1 MAELQPLS
9 EDLKAELIAYL
20 DGELDE
26 EEARAVEA
34 RINRDPRVRA
44 EVEALRRSWGLLDY
58 LPKPEPSPQFT
69 QRTVTR
75 ASVLAPS
82 LLDRARRWRRLV
94 FGVSWAAALVV
105 AGVVGYASVPAPRE
119 KPAEAKAEDQ
129 EQQLVRDLRVIDQ
142 LPALQNAGD
151 INFLYELDRPE
162 LFGDD
167 PAGK

>member
-9 EDLKAELIAYL
+9 EDEKAELIAYL

-26 EEARAVEA
+26 ESATAVEA
-34 RINRDPRVRA
+34 QINRDPRVRA
-44 EVEALRRSWGLLDY
+44 EVEALRRSWGLLDF

-69 QRTVTR
+69 QRTVTK

-94 FGVSWAAALVV
+94 FGVGWAAALVV
-105 AGVVGYASVPAPRE
+105 AGVVGYASVPLSRD
-119 KPAEAKAEDQ
+119 KPIAGKPDDSEP
-129 EQQLVRDLRVIDQ
+129 QLVRDLRVIDQ
-142 LPALQNAGD
+142 LPAYQNAGD
-151 INFLYELDRPE
+151 IHFLNELDQPD

-167 PAGK
+167 SAGH